1 MAAAGMVLLATAIVI
16 LATGQGCADQA
27 TPSIMPDG
35 AHNIT
40 KSMRG
45 FWDSP
50 GAKGCAW
57 RKLDRFGHVTAKGGG
72 ARSQTVLISTADV
85 GGKFRSDKCKRWSP
99 K

>member
-1 MAAAGMVLLATAIVI
+1 MAAAGMVRAAAIV
-16 LATGQGCADQA
+16 LVTTGQGCADQA
-27 TPSIMPDG
+27 TPSIMQDG

-50 GAKGCAW
+50 GAKGCVW
-57 RKLDRFGHVTAKGGG
+57 RKLDRYGHVTAKGGG
-72 ARSQTVLISTADV
+72 VRSQTVLIGTADV